1 MKDIELLR
9 VDGRKHKA
17 VVIRPQHRRLFIEL
31 QKPEHKGQISKA
43 MAAVGYPVTMQNVP
57 KNVTETKSWRAL
69 MEEYMPQD
77 LLAKRHMELLNKRD
91 GEFITVGHGEN
102 RRVEFVERGVD
113 TTAVSRGLEM
123 AYKLRGS
130 FVSEAPVAT
139 NPVNVYNL
147 FYKPEVRAQ
156 VSAFESQLKQAI
168 THEISTSTQEPNR
181 IEAGAD
187 ASTGDNA
194 GASTSSSE

>member
-1 MKDIELLR
+1 M
-9 VDGRKHKA
+9 V
-17 VVIRPQHRRLFIEL
+17 EL
-31 QKPEHKGQISKA
+31 QKPEHRGQISKA
-43 MAAVGYPVTMQNVP
+43 MAAIGYPVSIQNAP
-57 KNVTETKSWRAL
+57 QTVTKTQSWRAL
-69 MEEYMPQD
+69 MEEYMPQE
-77 LLAKRHMELLNKRD
+77 LLAKRHKELLNKRD
-91 GEFITVGHGEN
+91 GEFITVGRGKN

-156 VSAFESQLKQAI
+156 VSAFEETLKQAI
-168 THEISTSTQEPNR
+168 THEIAANPQGPVAV
-181 IEAGAD
+181 EAGPSAGDVD
-187 ASTGDNA
+187 AGSPA
-194 GASTSSSE
+194 PASE

>member
-9 VDGRKHKA
+9 VDGRKHKG
-17 VVIRPQHRRLFIEL
+17 VSIRPQHVRLMVEL
-31 QKPEHKGQISKA
+31 QKPEHRGQISKA
-43 MAAVGYPVTMQNVP
+43 MAAIGYPVSVQNAP
-57 KNVTETKSWRAL
+57 KTVTETKSWRAL
-69 MEEYMPQD
+69 MEEHMPQS
-77 LLAKRHMELLNKRD
+77 LLATRHKELLNKRD
-91 GEFITVGHGEN
+91 GEFITVGRGKN

-156 VSAFESQLKQAI
+156 VSAFEETLKQAI
-168 THEISTSTQEPNR
+168 THEIATNTKEPVAV
-181 IEAGAD
+181 EASSADTPASDDTGAT
-187 ASTGDNA
+187 ASD
-194 GASTSSSE
+194 S